1 MKIKCHWTE
10 NLSLRNWSW
19 RFFLFFS
26 EYYFSDENL
35 QRDFFLRRR
44 MDTDGWIPI
53 SLIASFHRVQAL
65 TQDVNLI
72 IQVRSVPPS
81 LSLSLLLTLSLPS
94 LSLFFYTHQT
104 KSLDFVFCE
113 VICKYRKLTVFSLP
127 LKVHE
132 QIFYFKISVTSSK
145 LEFWILILIG
155 FERKWNIGDVSW
167 EFESSRE
174 RGPHQMAPTGVS
186 GAEYLL

>member
-1 MKIKCHWTE
+1 MPLNRKFIFKKLELKI
-10 NLSLRNWSW
+10 
-19 RFFLFFS
+19 FLFFS

-81 LSLSLLLTLSLPS
+81 LSLSLSCSLYRYCLFLSS
-94 LSLFFYTHQT
+94 FTHIKQN
-104 KSLDFVFCE
+104 
-113 VICKYRKLTVFSLP
+113 
-127 LKVHE
+127 H
-132 QIFYFKISVTSSK
+132 
-145 LEFWILILIG
+145 
-155 FERKWNIGDVSW
+155 
-167 EFESSRE
+167 
-174 RGPHQMAPTGVS
+174 
-186 GAEYLL
+186 

>member
-1 MKIKCHWTE
+1 MICPNFLTAPQLFLLLSYENKMPLNRKFIFKKLELKI
-10 NLSLRNWSW
+10 
-19 RFFLFFS
+19 FLFFS

-81 LSLSLLLTLSLPS
+81 LSLSLSLLLTLSLPS

-113 VICKYRKLTVFSLP
+113 VICKYRELTVFSLP

-132 QIFYFKISVTSSK
+132 QMFTLRF
-145 LEFWILILIG
+145 L
-155 FERKWNIGDVSW
+155 
-167 EFESSRE
+167 
-174 RGPHQMAPTGVS
+174 
-186 GAEYLL
+186 

>member
-1 MKIKCHWTE
+1 
-10 NLSLRNWSW
+10 
-19 RFFLFFS
+19 
-26 EYYFSDENL
+26 
-35 QRDFFLRRR
+35 

-81 LSLSLLLTLSLPS
+81 LSLSLSLLLTLSLPS

-113 VICKYRKLTVFSLP
+113 VICKYRELSVFSLP

-132 QIFYFKISVTSSK
+132 QIFTLRF
-145 LEFWILILIG
+145 L
-155 FERKWNIGDVSW
+155 
-167 EFESSRE
+167 
-174 RGPHQMAPTGVS
+174 
-186 GAEYLL
+186 

>member
-113 VICKYRKLTVFSLP
+113 VICKYRELTVFSLP

-145 LEFWILILIG
+145 LVFWILILIG

-186 GAEYLL
+186 WAEYLL

>member
-1 MKIKCHWTE
+1 MRIYSVTFSWDVEWT
-10 NLSLRNWSW
+10 
-19 RFFLFFS
+19 
-26 EYYFSDENL
+26 
-35 QRDFFLRRR
+35 R
-44 MDTDGWIPI
+44 MDGFPSV
-53 SLIASFHRVQAL
+53 SLPASTVFRPWHRTL
-65 TQDVNLI
+65 TWLY
-72 IQVRSVPPS
+72 RSGVCLPPS
-81 LSLSLLLTLSLPS
+81 LSLSLAHSIVTVF
-94 LSLFFYTHQT
+94 SLFFYTHQT

-113 VICKYRKLTVFSLP
+113 VICKYRELTVFSLP